1 MNNKKS
7 SQTSSHRTYACF
19 LIGSFL
25 KINNAEYFFLP
36 FANLEKSDN
45 CAMKCTLWLMLSNQ
59 TLFYISYKFD
69 ESFISKLYE
78 TQITLFVC
86 LLIYYLS
93 MYLMRKINLKKYY
106 K

>member
-1 MNNKKS
+1 MNNKKES

-45 CAMKCTLWLMLSNQ
+45 YATKCTL
-59 TLFYISYKFD
+59 
-69 ESFISKLYE
+69 
-78 TQITLFVC
+78 
-86 LLIYYLS
+86 
-93 MYLMRKINLKKYY
+93 
-106 K
+106 

>member
-7 SQTSSHRTYACF
+7 SQTSLHRTYACF

-59 TLFYISYKFD
+59 TLFYIS
-69 ESFISKLYE
+69 
-78 TQITLFVC
+78 
-86 LLIYYLS
+86 
-93 MYLMRKINLKKYY
+93 
-106 K
+106 

>member
-45 CAMKCTLWLMLSNQ
+45 YAMKCTLWFWCYLIKHYFIYL
-59 TLFYISYKFD
+59 K
-69 ESFISKLYE
+69 SFIPKLYE
-78 TQITLFVC
+78 TQITPFVC
-86 LLIYYLS
+86 LLIY
-93 MYLMRKINLKKYY
+93 
-106 K
+106 